1 MQTLF
6 PPISTYKLI
15 KRLRMNRRDSGRVSP
30 PLCLKPREI
39 SKCWHHRAFFNFLTL
54 NDFIRK
60 TGVYSIFVCMG
71 EAGRIEY
78 EILEQ
83 EYCFFFLSL
92 LLPANR
98 YHHHIL
104 MKLQTNLS
112 CLVQKL
118 RDNKAAEI
126 TEGPG

>member
-1 MQTLF
+1 
-6 PPISTYKLI
+6 
-15 KRLRMNRRDSGRVSP
+15 
-30 PLCLKPREI
+30 
-39 SKCWHHRAFFNFLTL
+39 
-54 NDFIRK
+54 
-60 TGVYSIFVCMG
+60 MG
-71 EAGRIEY
+71 KAGRIEY

-83 EYCFFFLSL
+83 EYIFFL
-92 LLPANR
+92 LLPANG

-104 MKLQTNLS
+104 MKPQTNLS

>member
-1 MQTLF
+1 MCTVSVFVWGRQGE
-6 PPISTYKLI
+6 
-15 KRLRMNRRDSGRVSP
+15 KRMRYLSN
-30 PLCLKPREI
+30 
-39 SKCWHHRAFFNFLTL
+39 
-54 NDFIRK
+54 
-60 TGVYSIFVCMG
+60 
-71 EAGRIEY
+71 
-78 EILEQ
+78 
-83 EYCFFFLSL
+83 FFF
-92 LLPANR
+92 PANR

>member
-1 MQTLF
+1 M
-6 PPISTYKLI
+6 
-15 KRLRMNRRDSGRVSP
+15 
-30 PLCLKPREI
+30 
-39 SKCWHHRAFFNFLTL
+39 
-54 NDFIRK
+54 
-60 TGVYSIFVCMG
+60 
-71 EAGRIEY
+71 EY

-83 EYCFFFLSL
+83 EYCFVLFFFFPFP

-112 CLVQKL
+112 CLVRKL